1 MYCSRNHNIGSKRVL
16 TLINFV
22 YLYRYEYS
30 QKSVIDR
37 EELEKRG
44 ITMKKPGEVTLES
57 EYEKLKDVS

>member
-1 MYCSRNHNIGSKRVL
+1 MEIKRIH

-30 QKSVIDR
+30 QKTVLNR

-44 ITMKKPGEVTLES
+44 IQMKKPGEVTLES
-57 EYEKLKDVS
+57 EYEKIKDVS